1 MHYAIINS
9 GGESPNV
16 VQAEARVK
24 YLIRS
29 TSAAKVKKLYERVC
43 DVAQGARFDH
53 GNERWILFL
62 MRAFMTRCRTF
73 ALEDVSEGVLS
84 EDRSSGIHEGG
95 AGVREEI

>member
-1 MHYAIINS
+1 MDVGANYLREHMEPTERLHYAIINT

-43 DVAQGARFDH
+43 DVARGAALITGTTVDIVFDE
-53 GNERWILFL
+53 GLYDTMPNFV
-62 MRAFMTRCRTF
+62 
-73 ALEDVSEGVLS
+73 LEDVLKEFLC
-84 EDRSSGIHEGG
+84 
-95 AGVREEI
+95 